1 MALGNKPM
9 VNALAVSG
17 AALFFTQT
25 LHEGVHLLTALL
37 VGVEVHAFNL
47 FAVDTR
53 LFRDGSHLFEDIAVE
68 ASASLVNILIGIV
81 AAVIIILRKR
91 YSGTK
96 PCGYPLI
103 SLFFFQLAGFSLLMG
118 FGYLLFDGAFY
129 APGAYG
135 DWKSIIGM
143 VENPGMLRGV
153 LMIIGA
159 AGVVGTYFFLAR
171 GVLLFVHDISNSR
184 ELRSAAR
191 TVLLIPYLSW
201 SILYTA
207 LALFHPLGFPDGLII
222 VFFQFFFGFSGFF
235 WGYMLASR
243 WLVPRPFTEQP
254 CLLPRRLSMPW
265 LIVTGLLLVIQ
276 IALFLPTISLV

>member
-1 MALGNKPM
+1 VRKRHPGTSRHP
-9 VNALAVSG
+9 
-17 AALFFTQT
+17 
-25 LHEGVHLLTALL
+25 
-37 VGVEVHAFNL
+37 
-47 FAVDTR
+47 DTR
-53 LFRDGSHLFEDIAVE
+53 SCRHP
-68 ASASLVNILIGIV
+68 LV
-81 AAVIIILRKR
+81 
-91 YSGTK
+91 
-96 PCGYPLI
+96 

-184 ELRSAAR
+184 ELRSAAQII
-191 TVLLIPYLSW
+191 LLIPYLCW

-235 WGYMLASR
+235 WAYMLAAR
-243 WLVPRPFTEQP
+243 WLAPRQYTEHP
-254 CLLPRRLSMPW
+254 CLLPGQLSIPW
-265 LIVTGLLLVIQ
+265 LIVTGVLLVIQ